1 MSSWDTYP
9 DHYRQVEVTKISR
22 AARAGECCSIIGLSG
37 AGKSNLAGFLCRRA
51 AQPRFVLIDCN
62 RVAIPSGGQLT
73 SLFQT
78 IHNSLPGQAALP
90 PGMQDT
96 AGSLAV
102 LERALDQALAGTAE
116 NLILVFDRFD
126 ALLRPADPGL
136 FNSLRAL
143 RDRWKYRFAF
153 VTATRRPLPQ
163 DNEFAELFFANT
175 FWLGPLTQIDAEW
188 SIQSYAQRHNL
199 DWDSALRQQIITVS
213 GAYPA
218 FLRACCEA
226 CAQGTAS
233 RLEDLLISQPVQ
245 LRLKEF
251 TADQPSMEDLS
262 NSALDNNLLL
272 TAAAERGLYA
282 IPKGINVSTSEFDVQ
297 LTGGEKR
304 LWDILRAHPE
314 HILSK
319 DELARAI
326 WPDDRYYKDGIRD
339 DALAQMVRRLRE
351 KVETNPSQPV
361 HIRTIPGRGY
371 LYHE

>member
-62 RVAIPSGGQLT
+62 RVAIPSGEQLT

-136 FNSLRAL
+136 FNSLRVL

-233 RLEDLLISQPVQ
+233 HLEDLLISQPVQ

-272 TAAAERGLYA
+272 RAAAERGLYA
-282 IPKGINVSTSEFDVQ
+282 IPKGINVSTSEFDVK